1 MITPSAIKVMAEY
14 LDASER
20 LAAATED
27 LIKAHDARRAGL
39 LGNCAQF
46 EEVAAIRLKVYRA
59 ARANWENL
67 Q

>member
-20 LAAATED
+20 LADATDD
-27 LIKAHDARRAGL
+27 LINANIMRRNGQI
-39 LGNCAQF
+39 GNTTQF
-46 EEVAAIRLKVYRA
+46 EEVAALRLKVYRQ
-59 ARANWENL
+59 ARHNWENL

>member
-1 MITPSAIKVMAEY
+1 MITPTAIKVMSEY

-20 LAAATED
+20 LADATED

-46 EEVAAIRLKVYRA
+46 EGIAAIRLKEYRA

>member
-20 LAAATED
+20 LADATDD

-59 ARANWENL
+59 ARTNWENL